1 MNVKNKKCIFRL
13 SYRSLRAAKNRNII
27 AVIAIILTTIL
38 FTSLFTIA
46 LSLNDSYQTYSFRQI
61 GGYSHGTFKDVTDEQ
76 ADKLITHSKIK
87 AYGKRTCI
95 GSIKSDYFGQI
106 SGEVSYMDENCS
118 KWSYATPTTGRNPE
132 NSDEIAMDTTALKL
146 LGAKAK
152 LGTKIKLTY
161 TVSDNKSK
169 TFEKT
174 DSFKL
179 TGYYDYNSLMPVHYI
194 NVSKKYTENI
204 IKEAKKNGL
213 DDFRTDLNVMLKSS
227 HNIEKQ
233 MEQIDKDFG
242 YDWQTRDEKNSVR
255 IGVNWGY
262 TSEKVAENTDPV
274 TLVGIVA
281 FLILVIF
288 TGYLI
293 IYNIFQISVTND
305 IHFYGLIKT
314 IGVTPHQLR
323 RIIYIHAL
331 LLCAIGIP
339 IGLFIGYF
347 SGITLFPAIIS
358 QTTLGTESTSISI
371 SPLIFVISILF
382 SLLTVLMSCLRPGF
396 IASKIS
402 PVEAVKYTDNSN
414 TKKKKKHTRG
424 AKVYQ
429 MAFTNLG
436 RNKLSTFLVVISLS
450 LSVALLNTLFFFV
463 NGIDMNRFVSRSV
476 CSDFIVS
483 TKSYFRYEID
493 GEHCISDKDIRRI
506 TANTDNKLTGCG
518 YFLPSTDVVGWVDKK
533 TYINMCKGTFSQKEL
548 QQNLNSIRKKGD
560 KVASDPLIEGI
571 DIKLLNKVKVFSGS
585 ISPLKDKKQHNI
597 AISVMTDDYGNPQN
611 IGIYPK
617 VGDKFTMSYI
627 DNAYFIDNRTGK
639 KVTDDTPKKYMEY
652 YIAKEHEVTYTVC
665 ALVKVPF
672 SMGFRYGSV
681 TGYNVVMSTDSLKN
695 DSRQKISPLFY
706 MLDSKNKKAEIR
718 TENYLKNI
726 TSAPSS
732 SLSFESKAKVRQE
745 FDSFK
750 NMFILLGG
758 LLCAVIGIIGILNFV
773 NAVLTGIMSRKHEF
787 AMLKSIGMTNKQLR
801 RMLIYE
807 SLFYSVSS
815 SVVSLITSVIFVV
828 LTKRLFENIFWF
840 FNGHFVI
847 LPVLLVA
854 PVFII
859 LSCIIPMLM
868 YGNTEKQ
875 SVVDTLRDFV

>member
-1 MNVKNKKCIFRL
+1 
-13 SYRSLRAAKNRNII
+13 
-27 AVIAIILTTIL
+27 
-38 FTSLFTIA
+38 
-46 LSLNDSYQTYSFRQI
+46 
-61 GGYSHGTFKDVTDEQ
+61 
-76 ADKLITHSKIK
+76 
-87 AYGKRTCI
+87 
-95 GSIKSDYFGQI
+95 
-106 SGEVSYMDENCS
+106 
-118 KWSYATPTTGRNPE
+118 
-132 NSDEIAMDTTALKL
+132 
-146 LGAKAK
+146 
-152 LGTKIKLTY
+152 
-161 TVSDNKSK
+161 
-169 TFEKT
+169 
-174 DSFKL
+174 
-179 TGYYDYNSLMPVHYI
+179 
-194 NVSKKYTENI
+194 
-204 IKEAKKNGL
+204 
-213 DDFRTDLNVMLKSS
+213 
-227 HNIEKQ
+227 
-233 MEQIDKDFG
+233 
-242 YDWQTRDEKNSVR
+242 
-255 IGVNWGY
+255 
-262 TSEKVAENTDPV
+262 
-274 TLVGIVA
+274 
-281 FLILVIF
+281 
-288 TGYLI
+288 
-293 IYNIFQISVTND
+293 
-305 IHFYGLIKT
+305 
-314 IGVTPHQLR
+314 
-323 RIIYIHAL
+323 
-331 LLCAIGIP
+331 
-339 IGLFIGYF
+339 
-347 SGITLFPAIIS
+347 
-358 QTTLGTESTSISI
+358 
-371 SPLIFVISILF
+371 
-382 SLLTVLMSCLRPGF
+382 
-396 IASKIS
+396 
-402 PVEAVKYTDNSN
+402 
-414 TKKKKKHTRG
+414 
-424 AKVYQ
+424 
-429 MAFTNLG
+429 
-436 RNKLSTFLVVISLS
+436 
-450 LSVALLNTLFFFV
+450 
-463 NGIDMNRFVSRSV
+463 
-476 CSDFIVS
+476 
-483 TKSYFRYEID
+483 
-493 GEHCISDKDIRRI
+493 
-506 TANTDNKLTGCG
+506 
-518 YFLPSTDVVGWVDKK
+518 
-533 TYINMCKGTFSQKEL
+533 
-548 QQNLNSIRKKGD
+548 
-560 KVASDPLIEGI
+560 
-571 DIKLLNKVKVFSGS
+571 
-585 ISPLKDKKQHNI
+585 
-597 AISVMTDDYGNPQN
+597 MTDDYGNPQN
-611 IGIYPK
+611 TGIYPK

-787 AMLKSIGMTNKQLR
+787 AMLKSIGMTNRQLR

>member
-1 MNVKNKKCIFRL
+1 
-13 SYRSLRAAKNRNII
+13 
-27 AVIAIILTTIL
+27 
-38 FTSLFTIA
+38 
-46 LSLNDSYQTYSFRQI
+46 
-61 GGYSHGTFKDVTDEQ
+61 
-76 ADKLITHSKIK
+76 
-87 AYGKRTCI
+87 
-95 GSIKSDYFGQI
+95 
-106 SGEVSYMDENCS
+106 
-118 KWSYATPTTGRNPE
+118 
-132 NSDEIAMDTTALKL
+132 
-146 LGAKAK
+146 
-152 LGTKIKLTY
+152 
-161 TVSDNKSK
+161 
-169 TFEKT
+169 
-174 DSFKL
+174 
-179 TGYYDYNSLMPVHYI
+179 
-194 NVSKKYTENI
+194 
-204 IKEAKKNGL
+204 
-213 DDFRTDLNVMLKSS
+213 
-227 HNIEKQ
+227 
-233 MEQIDKDFG
+233 
-242 YDWQTRDEKNSVR
+242 
-255 IGVNWGY
+255 
-262 TSEKVAENTDPV
+262 
-274 TLVGIVA
+274 
-281 FLILVIF
+281 
-288 TGYLI
+288 
-293 IYNIFQISVTND
+293 
-305 IHFYGLIKT
+305 
-314 IGVTPHQLR
+314 
-323 RIIYIHAL
+323 
-331 LLCAIGIP
+331 
-339 IGLFIGYF
+339 
-347 SGITLFPAIIS
+347 
-358 QTTLGTESTSISI
+358 
-371 SPLIFVISILF
+371 
-382 SLLTVLMSCLRPGF
+382 
-396 IASKIS
+396 
-402 PVEAVKYTDNSN
+402 
-414 TKKKKKHTRG
+414 
-424 AKVYQ
+424 
-429 MAFTNLG
+429 
-436 RNKLSTFLVVISLS
+436 
-450 LSVALLNTLFFFV
+450 
-463 NGIDMNRFVSRSV
+463 MNRFVSRSV

-548 QQNLNSIRKKGD
+548 QQNLNSIRKKRD

-571 DIKLLNKVKVFSGS
+571 DIKLLNKVKVISGS

-611 IGIYPK
+611 MGIYPK

-627 DNAYFIDNRTGK
+627 DDAYFIDNRTGK
-639 KVTDDTPKKYMEY
+639 KVTDDTPEKYMEY

-665 ALVKVPF
+665 ALVNVPY

-732 SLSFESKAKVRQE
+732 SLSFESKAKVRQG

-787 AMLKSIGMTNKQLR
+787 AMLKSIGMTNRQLR

>member
-118 KWSYATPTTGRNPE
+118 KWSYATSTTGRNPE

-174 DSFKL
+174 DYFKL

-274 TLVGIVA
+274 TLVGIVV

-358 QTTLGTESTSISI
+358 QTTLSTESTSISI

-450 LSVALLNTLFFFV
+450 LSVVLLNTLFFFV
-463 NGIDMNRFVSRSV
+463 N
-476 CSDFIVS
+476 
-483 TKSYFRYEID
+483 
-493 GEHCISDKDIRRI
+493 
-506 TANTDNKLTGCG
+506 
-518 YFLPSTDVVGWVDKK
+518 
-533 TYINMCKGTFSQKEL
+533 
-548 QQNLNSIRKKGD
+548 
-560 KVASDPLIEGI
+560 GI

-718 TENYLKNI
+718 TDNYLKNI

-787 AMLKSIGMTNKQLR
+787 AMLKSIGMTNRQLR

>member
-13 SYRSLRAAKNRNII
+13 SYRSLRAAKKRNII

-46 LSLNDSYQTYSFRQI
+46 LSLNDSYQTYSFRQM

-146 LGAKAK
+146 LGTKAK

-161 TVSDNKSK
+161 TVRDNKSK

-174 DSFKL
+174 DYFKL

-204 IKEAKKNGL
+204 IKEAKNNGL

-274 TLVGIVA
+274 TLVGMVA

-347 SGITLFPAIIS
+347 SGVTLFPAIIS

-450 LSVALLNTLFFFV
+450 LSVVLLNTLFFFV

-548 QQNLNSIRKKGD
+548 QQNLNSIRKKRD

-571 DIKLLNKVKVFSGS
+571 DIKLLNKIQVFSGS

-611 IGIYPK
+611 MGIYPK

-627 DNAYFIDNRTGK
+627 
-639 KVTDDTPKKYMEY
+639 
-652 YIAKEHEVTYTVC
+652 
-665 ALVKVPF
+665 
-672 SMGFRYGSV
+672 
-681 TGYNVVMSTDSLKN
+681 VVMSTDSLKN

-732 SLSFESKAKVRQE
+732 SLSFESKAKVRQG

-787 AMLKSIGMTNKQLR
+787 AMLKSIGMTNRQLR

-807 SLFYSVSS
+807 SLFYTVSS

-840 FNGHFVI
+840 FSGHFVI